1 MLDLMRRKKRLK
13 LILWLVIL
21 SLALGMLLFFVP
33 GANME
38 SIGTTDAIAKV
49 DGKAIPLQ
57 TFTSLY
63 RRTVERLSDGGR
75 NKINRETLT
84 AMGVPSQVLDDLIK
98 VEIIQLMAERFGIRV
113 TPDEIRRAVET
124 NPNLQDQGKFI
135 GIERYKELLAANNY
149 SISDFESGI
158 SRELLTLKVHGII
171 TSSLTVGEKE
181 LRDEFARTNQK
192 TQVNYI
198 LLKKEDYKKR
208 VKPTDA
214 ELQSYFDSHK
224 ESYRVKEKRRA
235 QYLLVP
241 ASPLL
246 SKINVSEQDI
256 RDEWNKRSHQETVD
270 AAHILFLVE
279 NPAKDAE
286 IKQKAEAVLKLAK
299 AGEPFA
305 DLAKK
310 FSGDTGSASKGGYLG
325 PFQRGQMVK
334 EFEDAAFSMQAGEIS
349 GLVRTQYGYHI
360 IKVLRRETPTLE
372 SNRASLTAAILQKK
386 AQELAK
392 AKAEEAAGLI
402 VKQQDF
408 AQVARNLGIAAEV
421 KETGF
426 FQKEDSPF
434 EFGISQAMR
443 DEIFELKQVNA
454 IGKIVEHPLGFA
466 ISKLVEV
473 QLPRPGIFAEFR
485 NQVEKD
491 FIDYKAGELMQAEA
505 QRMSKEAGIQGNLEK
520 VAKAAGLNVKKSQE
534 FTITGTPD
542 PEIGANSPF
551 NKAAFDLQPG
561 EVGAPQPV
569 LENLAVFQVE
579 SRSPFDEA
587 AFQQQ
592 KNDLHQRMLQ
602 SIQDPYFQEYLRRTQ
617 EELEKAGKIKINS
630 KVLERASLNY

>member
-33 GANME
+33 GTDME

-63 RRTVERLSDGGR
+63 RRTVERLSDNGR
-75 NKINRETLT
+75 NKIDRQTLN

-98 VEIIQLMAERFGIRV
+98 VEIIQLMAQRLGISV
-113 TPDEIRRAVET
+113 TPDEVRRAVET
-124 NPNLQDQGKFI
+124 HPNLQDQGKFI
-135 GIERYKELLAANNY
+135 GVERYKELLAANNY
-149 SISDFESGI
+149 SIADFESSL
-158 SRELLTLKVHGII
+158 SRELLTLRVHGII

-192 TQVNYI
+192 TQVNYV

-208 VKPTDA
+208 IKPTDA
-214 ELQSYFDSHK
+214 EMQSYFDSHR
-224 ESYRVKEKRRA
+224 EAYRVKEKRRA
-235 QYLLVP
+235 QYLLIP

-256 RDEWNKRSHQETVD
+256 RDEWNKRSHQEAVE

-279 NPAKDAE
+279 DPAKDAE
-286 IKQKAEAVLKLAK
+286 IKQKAEAVLKKAK
-299 AGEPFA
+299 AGEDFA

-310 FSGDTGSASKGGYLG
+310 FSGDTGSAAKGGYLG
-325 PFQRGQMVK
+325 PLQRGQTVK
-334 EFEDAAFSMQAGEIS
+334 EFEEAAFSMQAGEIS
-349 GLVRTQYGYHI
+349 GLVKTQYGYHI
-360 IKVLRRETPTLE
+360 IKVLKRETPTLE
-372 SNRASLTAAILQKK
+372 SNRASLTAAIMQRK

-392 AKAEEAAGLI
+392 AKAEEAVSLI
-402 VKQQDF
+402 GKQQDF
-408 AQVARNLGIAAEV
+408 AQVAKNPGIEAEV

-426 FQKEDSPF
+426 FLKEDNPF

-454 IGKIVEHPLGFA
+454 IGKLVEHPLGFA

-473 QLPRPGIFAEFR
+473 QLPRPGLFAESR
-485 NQVEKD
+485 AQVEKD
-491 FIDYKAGELMQAEA
+491 YIDFKAGELMQAEA
-505 QRMSKEAGIQGNLEK
+505 QRISKEAGKQGNLEK
-520 VAKAAGLNVKKSQE
+520 VAKDTGLKAKKSEE
-534 FTITGTPD
+534 FTLTGTPD

-561 EVGAPQPV
+561 EVSSPQPV
-569 LENLAVFQVE
+569 LENLAVFQVT
-579 SRSPFDEA
+579 SRSQFDES

-592 KNDLHQRMLQ
+592 KNDLQKRMLQ

-617 EELEKAGKIKINS
+617 EDLEKTGKIKINS